1 MAWQNN
7 QWGYQQPNN
16 YQQPQQFRP
25 QQASM
30 DWIRVP
36 NVTDVE
42 QVTVMP
48 GQTAWVMTQNANVFA
63 VRAADQMGIINT
75 RYFQFSEFDPRQ
87 ADRQQQA
94 SLEERISRLE
104 ALVNGQ
110 QSTIGRF
117 ESPAAAPAP
126 AAQ

>member
-36 NVTDVE
+36 NVADVE

-117 ESPAAAPAP
+117 ETPAAAPAP

>member
-1 MAWQNN
+1 
-7 QWGYQQPNN
+7 
-16 YQQPQQFRP
+16 
-25 QQASM
+25 M